1 MGVAEAPEVSDDL
14 ANRMSLFYANPTP
27 MLNTLSSATSKLITK
42 GVCLSVCTSVLCL
55 NLHVCIAS
63 SKTYVLL
70 LENVKSII
78 MSC

>member
-42 GVCLSVCTSVLCL
+42 GVCLYVHLCRAK
-55 NLHVCIAS
+55 I
-63 SKTYVLL
+63 YVLL
-70 LENVKSII
+70 LPKPMYYFLKTS
-78 MSC
+78 SL